1 VLNTKTVFIL
11 GAGASKPYGLP
22 LGTELYETVLRNF
35 GSNSQSRSV
44 LLNTTSFGASHVDQF
59 VDALRHS
66 GLTSVDA
73 FLEHRTEFID
83 IGKAAMAIELFEQ
96 ERHAELWGRN
106 NWMQY
111 LYARM
116 VTNTLEEFAGNKISF
131 VTYNYDRSLEH
142 FMFTA
147 LRNTYGEKEEKCA
160 AVANKIGLIHLHGQ
174 LAQLPW
180 QDQRKGIPFGFDQ
193 INAPILQIAMDRI
206 KIVHEDILDR
216 DKDFDIA
223 RRLLWEAKRI
233 YFMGFSYGSKNIER
247 LKFEQVMQSALK
259 GTALGM
265 QRMEIE
271 AAISQ
276 LGNKVELQGMECLLF
291 LREVAALD

>member
-1 VLNTKTVFIL
+1 MGYRSEQNCIKPSLTIL
-11 GAGASKPYGLP
+11 GAIPK
-22 LGTELYETVLRNF
+22 N
-35 GSNSQSRSV
+35 V
-44 LLNTTSFGASHVDQF
+44 LLNTTAFNASHVDRF
-59 VDALRHS
+59 VDALLHS

-83 IGKAAMAIELFEQ
+83 IGKAAIAIELFEK
-96 ERHAELWGRN
+96 ERQAEIWHRN
-106 NWMQY
+106 DWMQY
-111 LYARM
+111 LYSRM
-116 VTNTLEEFAGNKISF
+116 TTNTLEEFAKNQISF

-142 FMFTA
+142 FLFTA

-160 AVANKIGLIHLHGQ
+160 VIAKKIGIIHLHGR

-180 QDQRKGIPFGFDQ
+180 QDQERKGIPFGFDQ
-193 INAPILQIAMDRI
+193 INEHVLRIAMDRI

-223 RRLLWEAKRI
+223 RRMLWEAKRI
-233 YFMGFSYGSKNIER
+233 YFMGFGYGSKNIER
-247 LKFEQVMQSALK
+247 LMFEQVTTSELK
-259 GTALGM
+259 GTAHGM
-265 QRMEIE
+265 QRVEMS

-276 LGNKVELQGMECLLF
+276 LGKKIELQNMECLLF